1 LTRPGCVRSLAGPVH
16 SCGGPLMHR
25 YTVSDSVKQRLL
37 QRQGKL
43 LSHDTIDAARTAL
56 VVVDMQNHFVAEG
69 FPAEVPLSRE
79 IVPTINRLAK
89 AVRSAGGEVVWIQ
102 TTATGALDHWGNH
115 HKYMLTPERVAKRL
129 ASLDEAAEGFKL
141 YPALEPAASDLR
153 VKKIK
158 YSAFIAG
165 SSDIDAQLKSRGIE
179 TLLITG
185 TATNVCCEST
195 ARDAMMLDY
204 RVIMLSDGNATW
216 TDDEHAKTLDSFLLF
231 FGDVMTSDEAIARLA
246 PVENRKRA

>member
-1 LTRPGCVRSLAGPVH
+1 
-16 SCGGPLMHR
+16 MHR

-89 AVRSAGGEVVWIQ
+89 AVRNAGGEVVWIQ

-129 ASLDEAAEGFKL
+129 ASLDEGAEGFKL

-204 RVIMLSDGNATW
+204 RVIMLSDSNATW
-216 TDDEHAKTLDSFLLF
+216 TDEEHAKTLDSFMLF
-231 FGDVMTSDEAIARLA
+231 FGDVMTSDEAIARLV